1 MHNVKKKGFTLIE
14 LIAVLVIM
22 AIIAL
27 IATPL
32 VMSIIRKARI
42 SADKRSID
50 AYGRSIELAIAGYL
64 MDTGSYPTSIEELT
78 VEYSGDEV
86 VCSTT
91 RLNSDS
97 SVYLAGCKVGGRS
110 VEDYTYGSL
119 KIEYKEYAVGET
131 ISINDIGFHVLK
143 DSGKKESTILLLKDT
158 PLTTAEV
165 DLYGGVGTENNV
177 VNVYAVSDG
186 DYPNILGR
194 AYDSDGTGLM
204 AYYENE
210 GCYYS
215 GHGSTVSTSC
225 STDYS
230 DSAVKKVVDA
240 WALDKFSSNSIK
252 NARLITI
259 DEFNDYAE
267 YEEHDYCGGC
277 GTKVEE
283 LIESKAWIGGGYYTM
298 SPYNNSDS
306 EIWVI
311 SGNKPAS
318 TEVGSMTGSGYL
330 SIRPVVEI
338 YKSALN

>member
-50 AYGRSIELAIAGYL
+50 AYGRSIELAIASYL
-64 MDTGSYPTSIEELT
+64 LDTGKFPTDVSQLT
-78 VEYSGDEV
+78 IEYSGNKVE
-86 VCSTT
+86 CTT
-91 RLNSDS
+91 THINSDS
-97 SVYLAGCKVGGRS
+97 SVYLAGCTVDGRS
-110 VEDYTYGSL
+110 VEDYTYGSD
-119 KIEYKEYAVGET
+119 KVEYKEYAVGET
-131 ISINDIGFHVLK
+131 ISINDISFHVLK
-143 DSGKKESTILLLKDT
+143 DSGKKESTVLLLKDT

-177 VNVYAVSDG
+177 VNVYAVDDN

-194 AYDSDGTGLM
+194 AYDYSGTGLM

-210 GCYYS
+210 ECYYS
-215 GHGSTVSTSC
+215 GRGSTVSTSC

-230 DSAVKKVVDA
+230 NSAVKKVVDA

-252 NARLITI
+252 DTRLITI

-283 LIESKAWIGGGYYTM
+283 LIESKAWIGGGYFTM

-311 SGNKPAS
+311 GVNKPAS
-318 TEVGSMTGSGYL
+318 TEVGSMTNAGYR
-330 SIRPVVEI
+330 SIRPVVEL